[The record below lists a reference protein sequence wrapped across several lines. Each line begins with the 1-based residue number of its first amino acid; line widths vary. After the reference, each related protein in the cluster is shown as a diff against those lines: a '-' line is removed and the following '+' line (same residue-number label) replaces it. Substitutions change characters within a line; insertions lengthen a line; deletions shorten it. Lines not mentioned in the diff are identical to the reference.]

1 MADLFYDIYYRRL
14 MELNN
19 DHRLGRINAMHGTLS
34 KIIDASDAKDLWK
47 PPYPYLVSL
56 MALGQ
61 LPLMG
66 GCERA

>member
-1 MADLFYDIYYRRL
+1 